1 MSSKMSIKMQMAL
14 PIVLIAAGAM
24 GFTAYLN
31 TKNSREKALADAEAI
46 TEKSAVASAN
56 QIRLDLEHSFTVAR
70 SIAIIEEAEKSAN
83 IAHRD
88 EMNLDLR
95 ETLIRNP
102 NLIGAWT
109 GWEPNAYDGKD
120 ASFVNAPGHDQT
132 GRFVPYWSYDKSG
145 NPTLAALLD
154 YEKPGDGDFYLV
166 PRQRQKE
173 TMVEPYKYSVNG
185 QMVLMSSAVVPIFF
199 KGKFV
204 GVAGVDFP
212 LLKVKEE
219 VAKIKPYAESEA
231 YLISVAGNYVAH
243 PNEEMITKPA
253 EFSFNH
259 AEIIKAIQEG
269 KEYSV
274 SGTDKDSSISYHYI
288 TVPLKLARS
297 EQNWGLVI
305 RTPTSAILADANKMT
320 IFQVTVSVICLF
332 LLIGT
337 VFLVA
342 RRIAN
347 EVSGLSSKLSQS
359 SNTVTAAIQQL
370 STAGQSL
377 SESSTA
383 SAASLEETVASLE
396 ELSSMV
402 KMNAANAKEAASL
415 SKQSS
420 QSALQGEK
428 EIEALMTS
436 MVEIT
441 ESSHKIEEIINVID
455 DIAFQ
460 TNLLALNAAVE
471 AARAGEQG
479 KGFAVVADAVRA
491 LAQKSSVAAKD
502 ISDLIKDS
510 VVKVELGSQK
520 AVDSGNVLKS
530 IVSSVKKV
538 ADLND
543 EIATAS
549 EEQSHGIGQISSA
562 MNQLD
567 SSVQSNAASSE
578 EIASTSDEIHNQ
590 SVLMENVV
598 KDLNQ
603 VVYGNQE
610 AKKAA

>member
-1 MSSKMSIKMQMAL
+1 MSQKMSIQMQMAL
-14 PIVLIAAGAM
+14 PIVLIAFGAM
-24 GFTAYLN
+24 GFNAFIN
-31 TKNSREKALADAEAI
+31 TKNSREKAVDDAQAI
-46 TEKSAVASAN
+46 TEKTADSAAN
-56 QIRLDLEHSFTVAR
+56 QIRLDVEQAFTIARTMAVLEESQ
-70 SIAIIEEAEKSAN
+70 KSSG

-88 EMNLDLR
+88 ETNLGLR
-95 ETLIRNP
+95 ELLVKNP
-102 NLIGAWT
+102 MLIGTWT

-120 ASFVNAPGHDQT
+120 ATFVNAPGHDKT
-132 GRFVPYWSYDKSG
+132 GRFVPYWNYDKEG
-145 NPTLAALLD
+145 KPTLSALVD
-154 YEKPGDGDFYLV
+154 YEKPGDGDFYVV
-166 PRQRQKE
+166 PRQRLKE
-173 TMVEPYKYSVNG
+173 TVVEPYTYPVNG
-185 QMVLMSSAVVPIFF
+185 QQVLMSSAVVPIFF
-199 KGKFV
+199 KEKFV

-219 VAKIKPYAESEA
+219 VAKIKPYNESVA
-231 YLISVAGNYVAH
+231 YLVSSAGNFVAH
-243 PNEEMITKPA
+243 PDEALITKPVD
-253 EFSFNH
+253 FTFNRE
-259 AEIIKAIQEG
+259 EIMKAIQEG
-269 KEYSV
+269 KNYSV
-274 SGTDKDSSISYHYI
+274 MGVDKASGISYHYVV
-288 TVPLKLARS
+288 VPLSLGRS
-297 EQNWGLVI
+297 DLNWGLVI
-305 RTPTSAILADANKMT
+305 RTPMSAILADANQMT
-320 IFQVTVSVICLF
+320 VFQVTVSAICL
-332 LLIGT
+332 LLLLGT
-337 VFLVA
+337 VIVVSRRVA
-342 RRIAN
+342 KD
-347 EVSGLSSKLSQS
+347 VSQLSSKLRQS
-359 SNTVTAAIQQL
+359 SNTVTEAIQQL

-402 KMNAANAKEAASL
+402 KMNAANAKEAAAL

-420 QSALQGEK
+420 ESASKGEQEIQS
-428 EIEALMTS
+428 LMTS
-436 MVEIT
+436 MLEIT
-441 ESSHKIEEIINVID
+441 DSSHKIEEIINVID

-510 VVKVELGSQK
+510 VVKVEHGSQK
-520 AVDSGNVLKS
+520 ATDSGEVLKS
-530 IVSSVKKV
+530 IVSSVRKV
-538 ADLND
+538 ADLNN

-603 VVYGNQE
+603 VVYGT
-610 AKKAA
+610 KKAA

>member
-1 MSSKMSIKMQMAL
+1 MSSKMSIQMQMAL
-14 PIVLIAAGAM
+14 PIVLIASVAM
-24 GFTAYLN
+24 GFNAYIN
-31 TKNSREKALADAEAI
+31 TKNSREKSLNDAETI
-46 TEKSAVASAN
+46 TEKAAVASAN
-56 QIRLDLEHSFTVAR
+56 AIRIDLEHAFTVAR
-70 SIAIIEEAEKSAN
+70 SFAIIEEAEKAN
-83 IAHRD
+83 GIAHR
-88 EMNLDLR
+88 EEVNLDLR
-95 ETLIRNP
+95 ETLLRNKT
-102 NLIGAWT
+102 LIGTWT

-120 ASFVNAPGHDQT
+120 ASYANTPGHDAT
-132 GRFVPYWSYDKSG
+132 GRFVPYWSYDKEGKPS
-145 NPTLAALLD
+145 LAALVD

-166 PRQRQKE
+166 PRQRKKE
-173 TMVEPYKYSVNG
+173 TMVEPYKYPVNG
-185 QMVLMSSAVVPIFF
+185 QMVLMSSAVVPIFY
-199 KGKFV
+199 KGQFV

-212 LLKVKEE
+212 LLKVKDQ
-219 VAKIKPYAESEA
+219 VANIKPYSESEA
-231 YLISVAGNYVAH
+231 YLISTNGNYVVH
-243 PNEEMITKPA
+243 PNEDMITKPA
-253 EFSFNH
+253 KFSFSQD
-259 AEIIKAIQEG
+259 EILKSIQEG
-269 KEYSV
+269 KEFSV
-274 SGTDKDSSISYHYI
+274 SGKDPENSTDYHYVV
-288 TVPLKLARS
+288 VPVKLADS

-305 RTPTSAILADANKMT
+305 RTPTSAILAEANKAT
-320 IFQVTVSVICLF
+320 VFQVTVSVVCLV
-332 LLIGT
+332 LLLGT
-337 VFLVA
+337 VMLVS
-342 RRIAN
+342 RRIAAQ
-347 EVSGLSSKLSQS
+347 VSALSKKLSQS
-359 SNTVTAAIQQL
+359 SNTVTEAIQQL

-420 QSALQGEK
+420 DAAQKGEH
-428 EIEALMTS
+428 EIQQLMTS
-436 MVEIT
+436 MAEIT

-491 LAQKSSVAAKD
+491 LAQKSAVAAKD
-502 ISDLIKDS
+502 ISGLIKDS
-510 VVKVELGSQK
+510 VVKVEHGSQK
-520 AVDSGNVLKS
+520 ANDSGTVLKS

-578 EIASTSDEIHNQ
+578 QIASTSDEIHNQ

-603 VVYGNQE
+603 VVYGQGE
-610 AKKAA
+610 MKKAA

>member
-1 MSSKMSIKMQMAL
+1 MSIKMQMAL
-14 PIVLIAAGAM
+14 PIVLIASAAM
-24 GFTAYLN
+24 GINAYLN
-31 TKNSREKALADAEAI
+31 TKNSRDKSLNDAETI
-46 TEKSAVASAN
+46 TEKAAVASAN
-56 QIRLDLEHSFTVAR
+56 EIRIDLEHAFTVAR
-70 SIAIIEEAEKSAN
+70 SIAIIEEAQKAN
-83 IAHRD
+83 GIYHRD
-88 EMNLDLR
+88 EMNLGLR
-95 ETLIRNP
+95 ETLIRNKS
-102 NLIGAWT
+102 LIGTWT
-109 GWEPNAYDGKD
+109 AWEPNAYDGKD
-120 ASFVNAPGHDQT
+120 ATFVNTPGHDAT
-132 GRFVPYWSYDKSG
+132 GRFVPYWSYDKDGKPS
-145 NPTLAALLD
+145 LASLID
-154 YEKPGDGDFYLV
+154 YEKPGDGDFYVV

-173 TMVEPYKYSVNG
+173 TMVEPYKYPING
-185 QMVLMSSAVVPIFF
+185 QMVLMSSAVVPIFH
-199 KGKFV
+199 KGQFV
-204 GVAGVDFP
+204 GAAGVDFP
-212 LLKVKEE
+212 LLKVKDQ
-219 VAKIKPYAESEA
+219 VGKIKPYSESEA
-231 YLISVAGNYVAH
+231 YLISTNGNYVVH

-253 EFSFNH
+253 KFSFSQD
-259 AEIIKAIQEG
+259 EILKAIQEG

-274 SGTDKDSSISYHYI
+274 TGKDSESSTDYHYVV
-288 TVPLKLARS
+288 VPVKLAES

-305 RTPTSAILADANKMT
+305 RTPTSAILAETNKAT
-320 IFQVTVSVICLF
+320 IFQVSISVVCMV
-332 LLIGT
+332 LLLGT
-337 VFLVA
+337 VLVVS
-342 RRIAN
+342 RRISIQ
-347 EVSGLSSKLSQS
+347 VSDLSKKLSQS
-359 SNTVTAAIQQL
+359 STTVTEAIQQL

-402 KMNAANAKEAASL
+402 KMNASNAKEAAAL

-420 QSALQGEK
+420 EAAQKGES
-428 EIEALMTS
+428 EIEQLMAS
-436 MVEIT
+436 MTEIT
-441 ESSHKIEEIINVID
+441 EASHKIEEIINVID

-510 VVKVELGSQK
+510 VEKIEQGSQK
-520 AVDSGNVLKS
+520 ANDSGTVLKS

-549 EEQSHGIGQISSA
+549 EEQSQGIGQISSA

-578 EIASTSDEIHNQ
+578 QIASTSDEIHNQ

-598 KDLNQ
+598 KDLNH
-603 VVYGNQE
+603 VVYGE
-610 AKKAA
+610 SEIKKAA